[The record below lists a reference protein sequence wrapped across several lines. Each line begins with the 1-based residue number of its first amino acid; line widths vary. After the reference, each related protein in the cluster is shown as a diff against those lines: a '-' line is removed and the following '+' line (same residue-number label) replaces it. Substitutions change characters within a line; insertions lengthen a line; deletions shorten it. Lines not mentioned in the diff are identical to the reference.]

1 VVNLILPK
9 FFFYRFLISNY
20 CSGYTTGS
28 TGGSGTVASSNS
40 SLPSSFLSFLSF
52 LSFFSSSFGGV
63 GTVGIGEALIGIF
76 SSSVHS

>member
-28 TGGSGTVASSNS
+28 TGGSGTVGAS

>member
-28 TGGSGTVASSNS
+28 TGGSGTVGAS
-40 SLPSSFLSFLSF
+40 SLPSSFLSFVSF